1 MTMRDRSGSA
11 GGFGRRRLLTAGLGA
26 LGVAGVGGGLGG
38 PARAAAPRGGRD
50 VLAAPV
56 GGSSEPSAIPW
67 LDKNGSHNQS
77 PGPGMDPSNIFHF
90 KGRIARANDFEGTG
104 KDGQGNPLVWGAP
117 STDFSF
123 IDATYWPTNRIERR
137 GAFAHL

>member
-1 MTMRDRSGSA
+1 MGDRSRA
-11 GGFGRRRLLTAGLGA
+11 AAGFGRRRLLTTGLGA
-26 LGVAGVGGGLGG
+26 LGVAGVGGVPGG
-38 PARAAAPRGGRD
+38 ARAEKARGGGD

-104 KDGQGNPLVWGAP
+104 KDGKGSPLPWGAP

-137 GAFAHL
+137 GIFSHL

>member
-1 MTMRDRSGSA
+1 MRDRSREAA
-11 GGFGRRRLLTAGLGA
+11 GFSRRRLLTTGLGA
-26 LGVAGVGGGLGG
+26 LGVVGAGRL
-38 PARAAAPRGGRD
+38 ALAAPAAESRGGD

-56 GGSSEPSAIPW
+56 GGSAEPSAIPW

-104 KDGQGNPLVWGAP
+104 KDGQGNPLAWGAP

-123 IDATYWPTNRIERR
+123 IEATYWPTSRIERR
-137 GAFAHL
+137 GIFSHL